1 MPVNDLQKKGRTL
14 CPNSLMLNDLRKCRT
29 FPVPIF
35 PRPPLA
41 HKKHFLTAYT
51 LKDSCRVFFGWTSY
65 VHVSWY
71 NVLMTKK
78 IRKGTIVRVG
88 LRILCVDEICRITG
102 NLFCLDSDG
111 EDYEVRVRDVDC
123 VNPWNWDSRDSR
135 PD

>member
-1 MPVNDLQKKGRTL
+1 MPVNDLQKKGGTL

-29 FPVPIF
+29 FPVPTF

-71 NVLMTKK
+71 NVLMTKTK
-78 IRKGTIVRVG
+78 RIEVRQWSKHVNVAIFDLVKGGFPRVRSSSSQSH
-88 LRILCVDEICRITG
+88 LNRILREENANARHVELIHMKK
-102 NLFCLDSDG
+102 
-111 EDYEVRVRDVDC
+111 V
-123 VNPWNWDSRDSR
+123 
-135 PD
+135 